1 MDLGLRGRTA
11 LITGASKGIGK
22 AISLELAREGVR
34 VRLTARSAAG
44 LEAVRNEIKATS
56 GDDAKI
62 FPLDLS
68 DSKSV
73 DVLARLC
80 DNVDILI
87 NNAGAI
93 PRGRL
98 DEIDEKRW
106 RNAWDLKVFGYINM
120 TRAFYALMKARGKGT
135 IINILG
141 NGGERLDAGYICG
154 STGNAALMAFTRA
167 LGGASHRDG
176 LRVVGINPGPV
187 ATERLVSL
195 MQKESVDRF
204 GTPDRWTELTKP
216 FPFQRAGTVEEIAA
230 MVVLLAS
237 DRSSYTTGTVITID
251 GGMANAGSLI

>member
-1 MDLGLRGRTA
+1 MESFDGPRIAWTYRPDHRRIEGHRQGDLAGISAGR
-11 LITGASKGIGK
+11 
-22 AISLELAREGVR
+22 RE
-34 VRLTARSAAG
+34 AAG
-44 LEAVRNEIKATS
+44 LEAVRNEIKATC

-251 GGMANAGSLI
+251 GGMANAGALI

>member
-11 LITGASKGIGK
+11 LITGASRVIGK

-98 DEIDEKRW
+98 DGIDEERW
-106 RNAWDLKVFGYINM
+106 VKAWGLNVFGYINM
-120 TRAFYALMKARGKGT
+120 TREFYAIMKARGKGT

-154 STGNAALMAFTRA
+154 STGNAALMAFKRP
-167 LGGASHRDG
+167 LGRG
-176 LRVVGINPGPV
+176 GPHP
-187 ATERLVSL
+187 R
-195 MQKESVDRF
+195 
-204 GTPDRWTELTKP
+204 
-216 FPFQRAGTVEEIAA
+216 
-230 MVVLLAS
+230 
-237 DRSSYTTGTVITID
+237 
-251 GGMANAGSLI
+251 